1 MFLYSHH
8 DIFFSFKK
16 KKKVNFICIKLDKIE
31 KETLNENK

>member
-1 MFLYSHH
+1 MFLYSHY
-8 DIFFSFKK
+8 DIFFFFK